1 MKIFKKFIKNKI
13 YSLNG
18 KNFCFFYNLIQKLL
32 YKNNYITYDGQ
43 KYILNE
49 SNIRWSFSYKSR
61 SLNYLNGIKKRGK
74 DLHKIYLLENIRFDK
89 NDIVIDIGAHNG
101 DFFLG
106 FDQEVKYYGYEPS
119 PVIFLNLKDN
129 IKNQNIYNLAL
140 SNLPN
145 DRIDFY
151 LSDKNADSSALLINE
166 YTKKIK
172 VQTTTLDEE
181 IKKIQ
186 NKIKLI
192 KIEAEGFEPEILE
205 GLSKYI
211 NHIEYITVDC
221 GFERGVA
228 KESTLKECSNYLI
241 KNNFKMINFSS
252 RRVVAL
258 FKNLDN

>member
-1 MKIFKKFIKNKI
+1 M
-13 YSLNG
+13 
-18 KNFCFFYNLIQKLL
+18 
-32 YKNNYITYDGQ
+32 
-43 KYILNE
+43 
-49 SNIRWSFSYKSR
+49 
-61 SLNYLNGIKKRGK
+61 
-74 DLHKIYLLENIRFDK
+74 
-89 NDIVIDIGAHNG
+89 
-101 DFFLG
+101 
-106 FDQEVKYYGYEPS
+106 
-119 PVIFLNLKDN
+119 NLKDN
-129 IKNQNIYNLAL
+129 LKNQNIYNLAL
-140 SNLPN
+140 SNLKN
-145 DRIDFY
+145 DIIDFY

-211 NHIEYITVDC
+211 NHVEYITVDC
-221 GFERGVA
+221 GFERGIL
-228 KESTLKECSNYLI
+228 KESTLKECFNYLI
-241 KNNFKMINFSS
+241 KNNFKIINFSS